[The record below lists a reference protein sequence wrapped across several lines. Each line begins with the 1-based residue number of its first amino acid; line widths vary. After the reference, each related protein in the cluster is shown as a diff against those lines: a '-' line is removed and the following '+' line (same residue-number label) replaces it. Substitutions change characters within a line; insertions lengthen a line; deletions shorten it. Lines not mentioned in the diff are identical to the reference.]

1 MKKPTNSKGGNKK
14 LHKRPHVL
22 DVTLTQHKERAK
34 RARRAFR
41 RVFSVFF
48 LIALVV
54 GSYVGGKEA
63 LRRFVWENPDY
74 LLSDVRFNT
83 DGTLLR
89 DDVLDHAGIVEG
101 RNIFRLDIAGIRQ
114 RIAELPQVERVQVER
129 QLPNRVTVAI
139 VERKPIAWVMKN
151 VGDDPIQRGSKAYL
165 IDARA
170 IPMKP
175 RQMLPQF
182 AHLPMICGFP
192 VENLA
197 DGQRVTSYEILAAL
211 ELIRLNEGNTRW
223 QIRTIDV
230 QSGYSLLVTDI
241 RRIQILFHLD
251 HLQRQIDRLH
261 KLFKIIGP
269 DREKELV
276 KVNLFGERN
285 TYVVYRPPEE
295 PEPEQSELV
304 PVSNNQR
311 APALPATVPAKPT
324 TAPRTTQAAKSTPPA
339 KVTPA
344 PKKSAGVP
352 SKPTPLPVRKATPI
366 DPIKKPF
373 NSNG

>member
-1 MKKPTNSKGGNKK
+1 MKKPANSKGGNKK

-41 RVFSVFF
+41 RVFGVLF
-48 LIALVV
+48 LIALIV

-89 DDVLDHAGIVEG
+89 DDVLDHAGLVEG
-101 RNIFRLDIAGIRQ
+101 RNIFRLDLAGIRQ

-139 VERKPIAWVMKN
+139 VERKPIAWVMKR
-151 VGDDPIQRGSKAYL
+151 VDDDPQLPATKAYL

-175 RQMLPQF
+175 RQMQPQF
-182 AHLPMICGFP
+182 GHLPMIGGFP

-197 DGQRVTSYEILAAL
+197 DGQRVTNYEILAAL

-241 RRIQILFHLD
+241 RRIQLLFHLD
-251 HLQRQIDRLH
+251 NLQRQIDRLH
-261 KLFKIIGP
+261 KLFKVIGTE
-269 DREKELV
+269 REKELV

-295 PEPEQSELV
+295 PEPEQSDLV

-311 APALPATVPAKPT
+311 APAKPG
-324 TAPRTTQAAKSTPPA
+324 TAPKTTQAAKNTPTPKA
-339 KVTPA
+339 TPA
-344 PKKSAGVP
+344 PKKSASVP
-352 SKPTPLPVRKATPI
+352 SKPTPLPKPTPVPVRKASPVDST
-366 DPIKKPF
+366 KKPF
-373 NSNG
+373 ITN

>member
-14 LHKRPHVL
+14 LHKRAHVL
-22 DVTLTQHKERAK
+22 DVTLTQQKERAR

-41 RVFSVFF
+41 RVFGGILLV
-48 LIALVV
+48 ALVV

-63 LRRFVWENPDY
+63 LRRYLWENPDY
-74 LLSDVRFNT
+74 FLTDIRFNT

-89 DDVLDHAGIVEG
+89 DDVIAHAQIVEG
-101 RNIFRLDIAGIRQ
+101 ENIFRLDLAGIRQ

-139 VERKPIAWVMKN
+139 VERKPIAWVMKAG
-151 VGDDPIQRGSKAYL
+151 VEDPTQSTKAFL

-175 RQMLPQF
+175 RTVLTQYT
-182 AHLPMICGFP
+182 HLPIVCGFP

-197 DGQRVTSYEILAAL
+197 DGQRVTNYEILAAL

-241 RRIQILFHLD
+241 RRIQFLFHLD

-261 KLFKIIGP
+261 KLFTIIGP
-269 DREKELV
+269 ERQKELV

-285 TYVVYRPPEE
+285 TYVNYRPPEE
-295 PEPEQSELV
+295 PEAEPSEIM
-304 PVSNNQR
+304 PASNHQR
-311 APALPATVPAKPT
+311 APARPATPPT
-324 TAPRTTQAAKSTPPA
+324 RQAAKSTPPP
-339 KVTPA
+339 KSTPA
-344 PKKSAGVP
+344 PKKSASVS
-352 SKPTPLPVRKATPI
+352 SKPTPTPIPVRKASPV
-366 DPIKKPF
+366 DPLKKPF
-373 NSNG
+373 NFN